1 MRRPKRR
8 VGVAID
14 MTPMVDVAFLLL
26 IFFMTTT
33 SFKPPEEVV
42 IQLPVSHAEYK
53 VPDSDVLILTITKDS
68 QLYSQVGT
76 SDPMSTVDPTQLAN
90 LIKSERM
97 RNPRIRVV
105 VKADKSCPYGAME
118 DMMNALQDAR
128 AIRFVL
134 MTEGEQSGPEGG
146 AKELPTDEEREKG
159 AGEVGVLFGDPGAAA
174 EIVIAGDPTRQD
186 LPIAERANA
195 ERTNAERTIPHSRED
210 ASWAD

>member
-68 QLYSQVGT
+68 QLFSQVGT
-76 SDPMSTVDPTQLAN
+76 NDPMSSLDATQVGA
-90 LIKSERM
+90 LIRAERT
-97 RNPRIRVV
+97 RNPRLRVV
-105 VKADKSCPYGAME
+105 VKADKNCPYGVME
-118 DMMNALQDAR
+118 DMMNALQEAR
-128 AIRFVL
+128 ATRFVL
-134 MTEGEQSGPEGG
+134 MTEGEEGGPEGG
-146 AKELPTDEEREKG
+146 AKELPTDEERERERG
-159 AGEVGVLFGDPGAAA
+159 AGDLGALFGDPNAAP
-174 EIVIAGDPTRQD
+174 EIVIAGDPSRLD
-186 LPIAERANA
+186 GAVAERAL
-195 ERTNAERTIPHSRED
+195 PHSRED
-210 ASWAD
+210 ATWPE

>member
-68 QLYSQVGT
+68 QLFSQVGT
-76 SDPMSTVDPTQLAN
+76 SDPMAPLDATQVGN
-90 LIKSERM
+90 LIRTERM
-97 RNPRIRVV
+97 RNTRLRVV
-105 VKADKSCPYGAME
+105 VKADRDCPYGAME
-118 DMMNALQDAR
+118 DMMNALQEAR
-128 AIRFVL
+128 ATRFVL
-134 MTEGEQSGPEGG
+134 MTEGEEKGSTGPT
-146 AKELPTDEEREKG
+146 KEFPTDEERAREKG
-159 AGEVGVLFGDPGAAA
+159 TGDLGALFGDPGAAT
-174 EIVIAGDPTRQD
+174 EVVIAGDPSRQEGAV
-186 LPIAERANA
+186 AEGALR
-195 ERTNAERTIPHSRED
+195 RSREE
-210 ASWAD
+210 ATWPE